1 MKLYFI
7 VGTLVAVYLFVF
19 GLGIFKNVEA
29 GEWNDKPVMCEQKEI
44 VLDTIRSKGELPLI
58 TGIQSTKVRDTDGLS
73 DIPAHTA
80 LQIFVNHQ
88 TKTFSILEYHPS
100 YNSICII
107 AYGDDWQTVG
117 EKL

>member
-1 MKLYFI
+1 MIKILAYIFAAFWLLM
-7 VGTLVAVYLFVF
+7 VTLILWPYDSS
-19 GLGIFKNVEA
+19 A

-58 TGIQSTKVRDTDGLS
+58 TGIQSTKVRDIDGLS

-107 AYGDDWQTVG
+107 AYGDDWKTVG

>member
-1 MKLYFI
+1 MKDNTGFMI
-7 VGTLVAVYLFVF
+7 VMCIVVLFFMFVYQAS
-19 GLGIFKNVEA
+19 G

-58 TGIQSTKVRDTDGLS
+58 TGIQSTKVRDTEGLS

-107 AYGDDWQTVG
+107 AYGDDWKTVG